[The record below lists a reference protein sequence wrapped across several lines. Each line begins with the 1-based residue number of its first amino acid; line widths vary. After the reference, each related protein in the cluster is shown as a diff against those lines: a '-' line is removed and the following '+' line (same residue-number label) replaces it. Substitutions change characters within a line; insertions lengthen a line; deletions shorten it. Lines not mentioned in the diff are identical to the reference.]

1 MRYLRPLA
9 FVLPAVACVFLAAG
23 CGDEGDTEI
32 SVDTDKGPVV
42 MSYTDLEP
50 GKGQEV
56 KKGDTIEVLLLGTL
70 SAGRVFVNKQ
80 DKDRPLRLKVAEGLE
95 PRGLL
100 GGIPG
105 MKVGGKRKL
114 YIPGPLGYGEKGVSG
129 GQVQIPPNAKLIYEV
144 EVLRIVPPGEPPP
157 RPDWD

>member
-1 MRYLRPLA
+1 MRYLR
-9 FVLPAVACVFLAAG
+9 LPAIVLLAAGCVCFVAG

-50 GKGQEV
+50 GKGQDV
-56 KKGDTIEVLLLGTL
+56 KKGDTVEVLLLGTL
-70 SAGRVFVNKQ
+70 SAGRVFVNRH
-80 DKDRPLRLKVAEGLE
+80 DKDRPVRLKVAEGLE

-114 YIPGPLGYGEKGVSG
+114 YIPGPLGYGEKGVAG

-144 EVLRIVPPGEPPP
+144 EVLRIAPPGEPP
-157 RPDWD
+157 RPDDD